1 MMITQIKTWIAEKLS
16 RKLFFALTATVT
28 VLSLIFLILFVAHYR
43 NRLISERATTSAEI
57 NNLLQVALENAML
70 KRDLK
75 GLQGIVE
82 RLGRKR
88 SVSSVMILTPQGEVR
103 FAAPAS
109 HVGRQFE
116 LAVDEFCQGC
126 NVIVG
131 GETSIAFVSD
141 PKFGDVLRSVNPVSN
156 KKPCT
161 QCHGDVAE
169 NPVNGILIV
178 DYDAKEVR
186 RDAWSMALAL
196 TGSGGIVLLAGMAAI
211 GWVVRWSVLQPIR
224 TLKKASIELSEGNVD
239 VELESGGSDEISDL
253 RQTFRVMSNRIAVH
267 QAELERREDF
277 LQSVIDAVPDGIR
290 VIRDDFKVMKVN
302 KAFLE
307 QQGLSPNQVLD
318 RPCFSSSHN
327 RHEPCAATLVTCPLM
342 ELSEGSEPITCRH
355 THKLD
360 DGHEFLVEVSAA
372 PLVIS
377 NNGEHEFCIVEAI
390 RDLDR
395 DIHHSHEQRLAEIGH
410 LAAGVA
416 HEIRNP
422 LSSMHLSLQAMH
434 SKYPGE
440 YKLSF
445 RDHLDLMDHE
455 IDRCI
460 QVTDRLL
467 KLSAAPSKLPELVS
481 LEVILPEVVSLLNA
495 EAELVNT
502 SIQLDLQGSLRVIAT
517 DSDMRMLVLNLI
529 QNAFHAMPGGGKL
542 KITGKI
548 QEEDIVL
555 QFIDTGVG
563 IADRDLQRIFQPF
576 WSRRADVVD
585 GTGLG
590 LPICREILRRH
601 KGQITVTSK
610 VGEGSKFTVTLPW
623 AEVTMEV
630 A

>member
-1 MMITQIKTWIAEKLS
+1 MIKPIKTWIEDRLS

-28 VLSLIFLILFVAHYR
+28 ALSLAFLILFVAHYR
-43 NRLISERATTSAEI
+43 DRLISERATTSAEI
-57 NNLLQVALENAML
+57 NSLLQVALENAML

-82 RLGRKR
+82 RLGQKT
-88 SVSSVMILTPQGEVR
+88 SVNSVMILTPKGEVR
-103 FAAPAS
+103 FAAPAT
-109 HVGRQFE
+109 HVGRQFA
-116 LAVDEFCQGC
+116 LHADEFCQGC
-126 NVIVG
+126 NVKVG
-131 GETSIAFVSD
+131 GKTSITFVSD
-141 PKFGDVLRSVNPVSN
+141 PMFGAVLRSVNPVPN
-156 KKPCT
+156 KKHCT
-161 QCHGDVAE
+161 QCHGEVAD
-169 NPVNGILIV
+169 NPVNGILVV
-178 DYDAKEVR
+178 DYDAKEVQ
-186 RDAWSMALAL
+186 RDAWSMAAAL
-196 TGSGGIVLLAGMAAI
+196 TGSGAIVLLAGMAAI
-211 GWVVRWSVLQPIR
+211 GWVIRRSVLQPIGA
-224 TLKKASIELSEGNVD
+224 LKKASIELSEGNVD
-239 VELESGGSDEISDL
+239 VELESGGSDELSDL
-253 RQTFRVMSNRIAVH
+253 GQTFRAMSSRIVAH

-290 VIRDDFKVMKVN
+290 VIGDDFKVIKAN

-307 QQGLSPNQVLD
+307 QQGLDADQVVD

-327 RHEPCAATLVTCPLM
+327 RNEPCASTLVTCPLM
-342 ELSEGSEPITCRH
+342 ELSKESDPITCRH
-355 THKLD
+355 THKRK
-360 DGHEFLVEVSAA
+360 DGCELLVEVSAA
-372 PLVIS
+372 PLEVTR
-377 NNGEHEFCIVEAI
+377 NGKHDFCIVEAI

-395 DIHHSHEQRLAEIGH
+395 DIHHSHEQRLSEIGH

-434 SKYPGE
+434 GKSPGE
-440 YKLSF
+440 YKRSF
-445 RDHLDLMDHE
+445 GDHLELMDHE

-467 KLSAAPSKLPELVS
+467 KLSAAPAMLPELVS
-481 LEVILPEVVSLLNA
+481 LEVIIPEVVSLLSA

-542 KITGKI
+542 RITGKI
-548 QEEDIVL
+548 HEENVVL
-555 QFIDTGVG
+555 QFVDTGVG
-563 IADRDLQRIFQPF
+563 IADRDLQRVFQPF

-601 KGQITVTSK
+601 KGHIAVTSK
-610 VGEGSKFTVTLPW
+610 VDEGSNFTVSLPW